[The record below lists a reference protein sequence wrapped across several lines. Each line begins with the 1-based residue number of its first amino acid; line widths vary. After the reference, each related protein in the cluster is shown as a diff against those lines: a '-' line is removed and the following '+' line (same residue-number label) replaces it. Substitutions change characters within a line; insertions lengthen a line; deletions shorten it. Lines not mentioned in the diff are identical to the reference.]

1 MKILL
6 INQVFVS
13 PDEPGHTRH
22 FEMAQFLRARG
33 HELVIVASDLNYQT
47 GQKTI
52 ERKGIFTEQVIDGV
66 RILRAY
72 MYPALHRSYLWRI
85 ISFFSF
91 MFSSVWTA
99 LQVRDVD
106 LVMGTT
112 PPIFQAV
119 SAWFVAWMRR
129 KPFLLE
135 VRDLWPEFG
144 VSMGVLTNPVLIA
157 LGRWLEKFLYARAT
171 HILVD
176 SPAYKEYM
184 IAKGVPENK
193 ITFIAYGTDVDMF
206 NPNVDGSS
214 IRKELGL
221 EDKFVVL
228 YAGALGQANDIDTLL
243 RAAQRLNSEDKTEKL
258 QNSDS
263 HTPALAGGARGE
275 HREKELFSKVSVDSV
290 AEQTDS
296 HARSRI
302 RFVLFGDGKERPR
315 LQNEAER
322 MKLTNVTF
330 AGVRAKK
337 DMPLVVASADVCLAI
352 LQDIPM
358 FRTTYPNKVFDY
370 MAAGR
375 ATMLVIDGV
384 SRDLIESSN
393 GGVYVQP
400 GDDELLAKTILE
412 LSQDLQRVKQMGANA
427 RDYLVKHL
435 DRRDK
440 LNETL
445 DLLTKLVN
453 G

>member
-1 MKILL
+1 MRILL
-6 INQVFVS
+6 INQAFVS

-22 FEMAQFLRARG
+22 FEMAKFLQSRG

-47 GQKTI
+47 GQRTVA
-52 ERKGIFTEQVIDGV
+52 RTGVFAEQNFDGV
-66 RILRAY
+66 RVLRSY
-72 MYPALHRSYLWRI
+72 IYPALHRSYFWRV

-144 VSMGVLTNPVLIA
+144 VSMGVLKNPIVITLA
-157 LGRWLEKFLYARAT
+157 RWLEMFLYARAT
-171 HILVD
+171 HILVN

-193 ITFIAYGTDVDMF
+193 VTYIAYGTDVDMF
-206 NPNVDGSS
+206 NPQVDGSS
-214 IRKELGL
+214 IRAELGL
-221 EDKFVVL
+221 QDKFVVL
-228 YAGALGQANDIDTLL
+228 YAGALGQANDIDTIL
-243 RAAQRLNSEDKTEKL
+243 RAAERLTGNDK
-258 QNSDS
+258 
-263 HTPALAGGARGE
+263 
-275 HREKELFSKVSVDSV
+275 
-290 AEQTDS
+290 
-296 HARSRI
+296 I
-302 RFVLFGDGKERPR
+302 YFVLFGDGKERGR
-315 LQNEAER
+315 LQSEAER
-322 MKLTNVTF
+322 MKLPNVIF
-330 AGVRAKK
+330 AGVRPKK
-337 DMPLVVASADVCLAI
+337 DMPRVVASADVCLAI

-375 ATMLVIDGV
+375 ATVLVIDGV
-384 SRDLIESSN
+384 SRQLIEASD
-393 GGVYVQP
+393 GGMFVQP
-400 GDDELLAKTILE
+400 GDDKMLADKIFE
-412 LSQDLQRVKQMGANA
+412 LSKNPQRLRQMGQSA
-427 RDYLVKHL
+427 REYLVKHL

-445 DLLTKLVN
+445 RLLETLVKKN
-453 G
+453 

>member
-6 INQVFVS
+6 INQAFVA

-22 FEMAQFLRARG
+22 FEMAKFLRARG

-47 GQKTI
+47 GQRTI
-52 ERKGIFTEQVIDGV
+52 ARKGIFAEQVIEGV
-66 RILRAY
+66 RIMRAY
-72 MYPALHRSYLWRI
+72 IYPALHRSYFWRI

-119 SAWFVAWMRR
+119 SAWTVALIRR

-144 VSMGVLTNPVLIA
+144 VSMGVLTNPILIA

-171 HILVD
+171 HILVN

-184 IAKGVPENK
+184 IGKGVPENK

-206 NPNVDGSS
+206 NPQVDGSS
-214 IRKELGL
+214 IRSELGL
-221 EDKFVVL
+221 ENKFVVL
-228 YAGALGQANDIDTLL
+228 YAGALGQANDIDTIL
-243 RAAQRLNSEDKTEKL
+243 RAARRLMSYDK
-258 QNSDS
+258 
-263 HTPALAGGARGE
+263 
-275 HREKELFSKVSVDSV
+275 
-290 AEQTDS
+290 
-296 HARSRI
+296 I
-302 RFVLFGDGKERPR
+302 YFVVFGDGKERPR
-315 LQNEAER
+315 LQSEAER
-322 MKLTNVTF
+322 MQLTNIIF

-375 ATMLVIDGV
+375 ATVLVIDGV
-384 SRDLIESSN
+384 SRQLMESSN

-400 GDDELLAKTILE
+400 GNDELLAQKILE
-412 LSQDLQRVKQMGANA
+412 LSKDAKRVQQMGQNS

-445 DLLTKLVN
+445 ELLMRLVN
-453 G
+453 N

>member
-1 MKILL
+1 MRILL
-6 INQVFVS
+6 INQAFVS

-22 FEMAQFLRARG
+22 FEMAKFLQARG

-47 GQKTI
+47 GQRTVA
-52 ERKGIFTEQVIDGV
+52 RTGVFAEQNFDGV
-66 RILRAY
+66 RVLRSY
-72 MYPALHRSYLWRI
+72 IYPALHRSYVWRI
-85 ISFFSF
+85 VSFFSF

-99 LQVRDVD
+99 LQVREVY

-129 KPFLLE
+129 VPFLLE

-144 VSMGVLTNPVLIA
+144 VSMGVLKNPLVIA
-157 LGRWLEKFLYARAT
+157 LARWLEQFLYARAT
-171 HILVD
+171 HILVN
-176 SPAYKEYM
+176 SPAYREYM

-193 ITFIAYGTDVDMF
+193 VTYIPYGTDVDMF
-206 NPNVDGSS
+206 HPGVDGSS
-214 IRKELGL
+214 IRGELGL
-221 EDKFVVL
+221 QDKFVVL

-243 RAAQRLNSEDKTEKL
+243 RAAARLKFEEK
-258 QNSDS
+258 
-263 HTPALAGGARGE
+263 
-275 HREKELFSKVSVDSV
+275 
-290 AEQTDS
+290 
-296 HARSRI
+296 I
-302 RFVLFGDGKERPR
+302 RFVLFGDGKERAR
-315 LQNEAER
+315 LQSEAER
-322 MKLTNVTF
+322 MGLSNVIF

-337 DMPLVVASADVCLAI
+337 DMPRVIASADACLAI

-375 ATMLVIDGV
+375 ATILVIDGV
-384 SRDLIESSN
+384 SRRLIEELG

-400 GDDELLAKTILE
+400 GDDEMLAETILR
-412 LSQDLQRVKQMGANA
+412 LSKKPQSVQQMGQNA
-427 RDYLVKHL
+427 REYLVQHL

-445 DLLTKLVN
+445 DLLVRLVEE
-453 G
+453 